1 MNHCRLISK
10 NVISCLPYDQFNCCH
25 DFVICRHCN
34 QICLENG
41 KIKSK
46 LHSRLSVSHFSIVN
60 NNKCTSVISKLY
72 NMNRAYLHVIVIN
85 LQYITT
91 SRGHLKE
98 EAKEISIHFREAVRS
113 PF

>member
-1 MNHCRLISK
+1 MTNQIVRH
-10 NVISCLPYDQFNCCH
+10 V
-25 DFVICRHCN
+25 FVICRHCN
-34 QICLENG
+34 QICLEIG

-98 EAKEISIHFREAVRS
+98 EVREGDFILFHKSVLRS
-113 PF
+113 L